1 MHSEHSTAGCNLR
14 KRPSWPPATPGEVGF
29 AETWEKFGL
38 NEKCSKDGTL
48 LVYSGSE
55 KETLLSLSMSS
66 VVKSLRLLKMFGINF
81 EYPYTMKIGKLHL
94 RGVRKHSLK
103 KTWKHLQ
110 NQGLRDFPGGYYI
123 VIMKLKLNNER
134 PWVTAAIFTAR
145 EFVFRHLVAKHQRL
159 LLSPRCCC
167 RPGIF
172 GARKNMLHLED
183 RGTFTLWFINPFY
196 KAALH
201 PF

>member
-66 VVKSLRLLKMFGINF
+66 VVKSLRLLKMFGINY

-94 RGVRKHSLK
+94 RGMRKHSLRK
-103 KTWKHLQ
+103 NMETFTK
-110 NQGLRDFPGGYYI
+110 PGFETFSRRI
-123 VIMKLKLNNER
+123 LVIMKLNNAR
-134 PWVTAAIFTAR
+134 PWVIAARFTAR

-159 LLSPRCCC
+159 LLSPRCFNLIE
-167 RPGIF
+167 G
-172 GARKNMLHLED
+172 
-183 RGTFTLWFINPFY
+183 
-196 KAALH
+196 
-201 PF
+201 